1 MPADVGGVVVG
12 RHPTSATVVFDEA
25 SISRS
30 HARFY
35 ASDDEVFV
43 EDLDS
48 TNGTSVGGEKLE
60 PNSPRQLSDGDMIS
74 LGKHD
79 FIFRILE

>member
-1 MPADVGGVVVG
+1 M
-12 RHPTSATVVFDEA
+12 VFDEA

-35 ASDDEVFV
+35 ASGDEVFV

-48 TNGTSVGGEKLE
+48 TNGTMVEGEKLE
-60 PNSPRQLSDGDMIS
+60 PNTPHKIADGQKVT
-74 LGKHD
+74 LGRHE
-79 FIFRILE
+79 FIFRVLS